1 MLTRFKFFL
10 LCFVII
16 TATHAAMYYGGSIL
30 TQRRDQ
36 AEALTNGAGYYDS
49 HNGSFRFAVAPI
61 EMPMP
66 SLDKL
71 SEALPM
77 PKHKPMPIR
86 NNGQR

>member
-1 MLTRFKFFL
+1 MLTSIKTFFL
-10 LCFVII
+10 CLILL

-30 TQRRDQ
+30 TQRHDQ
-36 AEALTNGAGYYDS
+36 AEALANGAGFYDS
-49 HNGSFRFAVAPI
+49 HDGSFRFAVAPI

-77 PKHKPMPIR
+77 PKRKPAH
-86 NNGQR
+86 GGK